1 MSIDPSTVESVN
13 INVVDVP
20 KYIPSFVNIGYS
32 KIPNA
37 GLGIFANTRI
47 NKGTFLGNYMGEIC
61 DNANSL
67 PKSDYIFTSKSR
79 TKTFSIDGTNFET
92 SNYTRFINCAAIGT
106 ENVVAVRHKDAT
118 GASVY
123 VKQDGKQLD
132 IDGYIFLFAARDI
145 EPGEELL
152 YDYGVGYRTKL
163 GL

>member
-1 MSIDPSTVESVN
+1 MSIDPKAVESVN

-20 KYIPSFVNIGYS
+20 KYIPTFVNIGYS

-47 NKGTFLGNYMGEIC
+47 NKGTFLGNYMGEIY
-61 DNANSL
+61 DDANSI

-79 TKTFSIDGTNFET
+79 TKTFSIDGANIET

-106 ENVVAVRHKDAT
+106 ENVVAVRHRDAT

-123 VKQDGKQLD
+123 VTKDGKQID

>member
-1 MSIDPSTVESVN
+1 MDPNSMEPIN

-20 KYIPSFVNIGYS
+20 KYIPGFLNIGYS

-37 GLGIFANTRI
+37 GLGIFANARI

-61 DNANSL
+61 DDANSL
-67 PKSDYIFTSKSR
+67 SISDYLFTSKSR
-79 TKTFSIDGTNFET
+79 TKTFSIDGTNLET
-92 SNYTRFINCAAIGT
+92 SNYTRFINCAGIGT
-106 ENVVAVRHKDAT
+106 ENVVAVRHRDAT

-123 VKQDGKQLD
+123 VKQDGKQID
-132 IDGYIFLFAARDI
+132 IDGYIFLFAVRDI

-152 YDYGVGYRTKL
+152 YDYGVGYRKKL

>member
-1 MSIDPSTVESVN
+1 MDPNAVESVN

-37 GLGIFANTRI
+37 GLGIFANARI

-61 DNANSL
+61 EDANSL
-67 PKSDYIFTSKSR
+67 SNSDYLFTSKNR
-79 TKTFSIDGTNFET
+79 IKLFTIDGTNLET

-106 ENVVAVRHKDAT
+106 ENVVAVRHRDAT
-118 GASVY
+118 GESIY
-123 VKQDGKQLD
+123 VTKHGKQID

-152 YDYGVGYRTKL
+152 YDYGFNYRKKI
-163 GL
+163 GV

>member
-1 MSIDPSTVESVN
+1 MEPNALEPIN
-13 INVVDVP
+13 IGVVDVP
-20 KYIPSFVNIGYS
+20 KYIPTFVNIGYS

-37 GLGIFANTRI
+37 GLGIFANTLI

-61 DNANSL
+61 DDANSL
-67 PKSDYIFTSKSR
+67 PKSEYIFTSKSR
-79 TKTFSIDGTNFET
+79 TTSFTIDGANMET

-106 ENVVAVRHKDAT
+106 ENVMSVRHRDAT

-123 VKQDGKQLD
+123 VTNDGKQID

-152 YDYGVGYRTKL
+152 YDYGVNYRTKL

>member
-47 NKGTFLGNYMGEIC
+47 NKGRFLGNYMGEISDG
-61 DNANSL
+61 DNNL
-67 PKSDYIFTSKSR
+67 PRSDYVFTSKSR
-79 TKTFSIDGTNFET
+79 TKTFSIDGANFET

-106 ENVVAVRHKDAT
+106 ENVVAVRHKDANGT
-118 GASVY
+118 SVY
-123 VKQDGKQLD
+123 VTKDGKQID

>member
-1 MSIDPSTVESVN
+1 MSINLSAVESVN

-20 KYIPSFVNIGYS
+20 KYIPTFVNIGYS

-47 NKGTFLGNYMGEIC
+47 NKGTFLGNYMGEIS
-61 DNANSL
+61 DDANNIR
-67 PKSDYIFTSKSR
+67 SDYIFTSKSR
-79 TKTFSIDGTNFET
+79 TKTFSIDGANIET

-118 GASVY
+118 GSSVY
-123 VKQDGKQLD
+123 VTKDGKQID

>member
-1 MSIDPSTVESVN
+1 MDPSKVESVN

-47 NKGTFLGNYMGEIC
+47 NKGAFLGNYMGEIC
-61 DNANSL
+61 DADNGL
-67 PKSDYIFTSKSR
+67 PNSDYLFTSKSQ
-79 TKTFSIDGTNFET
+79 TKTFSIDGANIET
-92 SNYTRFINCAAIGT
+92 SNYTRFINCSAIGT
-106 ENVVAVRHKDAT
+106 DNVVAVRHRDAT
-118 GASVY
+118 KASVY
-123 VKQDGKQLD
+123 VTTAGKRID

-152 YDYGVGYRTKL
+152 YDYGISYRKRL

>member
-1 MSIDPSTVESVN
+1 MSIDPSAAESVN

-20 KYIPSFVNIGYS
+20 KYIPTFVNIGYS
-32 KIPNA
+32 KITDA

-47 NKGTFLGNYMGEIC
+47 NKGTFLGNYMGEIY
-61 DNANSL
+61 DDANNIR
-67 PKSDYIFTSKSR
+67 SDYIFTSKSR
-79 TKTFSIDGTNFET
+79 IKTFSIDGANIET

-123 VKQDGKQLD
+123 VKQDGKQID

>member
-1 MSIDPSTVESVN
+1 MDPSTVESVN

-20 KYIPSFVNIGYS
+20 KYIPTFVNIGYS

-47 NKGTFLGNYMGEIC
+47 NKGTFLGNYMGEIYDA
-61 DNANSL
+61 DNNIR
-67 PKSDYIFTSKSR
+67 SDYIFTSKSR
-79 TKTFSIDGTNFET
+79 IKTFSIDGANMET

-106 ENVVAVRHKDAT
+106 ENVVAVRHRDAT

-123 VKQDGKQLD
+123 VKQDGKQID
-132 IDGYIFLFAARDI
+132 IDGYIFLFVARDI

>member
-1 MSIDPSTVESVN
+1 MDPSTVESVN
-13 INVVDVP
+13 IKVVDVP

-37 GLGIFANTRI
+37 GLGIFANARI

-61 DNANSL
+61 DDANSL
-67 PKSDYIFTSKSR
+67 SNSDYLFTSKNR
-79 TKTFSIDGTNFET
+79 IKLFTIDGTNIET

-106 ENVVAVRHKDAT
+106 ENVVAVRHRDAT
-118 GASVY
+118 GESIY
-123 VKQDGKQLD
+123 VTKHGKQID

-152 YDYGVGYRTKL
+152 YDYGVNYRTKL

>member
-1 MSIDPSTVESVN
+1 MDLKAVESVN

-20 KYIPSFVNIGYS
+20 KYIPTFVNIGYS

-47 NKGTFLGNYMGEIC
+47 NKGAFLGNYMGEIY
-61 DNANSL
+61 DDANSI

-79 TKTFSIDGTNFET
+79 TKTFSIDGANIET

-106 ENVVAVRHKDAT
+106 ENVMSVRHRDAT

-123 VKQDGKQLD
+123 VTNAGKQID

-152 YDYGVGYRTKL
+152 YDYGVNYRTKL

>member
-1 MSIDPSTVESVN
+1 MSINLSAVESVN

-20 KYIPSFVNIGYS
+20 KYIPTFVNIGYS

-47 NKGTFLGNYMGEIC
+47 NKGTFLGNYMGEIS
-61 DNANSL
+61 DDANNIR
-67 PKSDYIFTSKSR
+67 SDYIFTSKSR
-79 TKTFSIDGTNFET
+79 TKTFSIDGANIET

-118 GASVY
+118 GSSVY
-123 VKQDGKQLD
+123 VTKDGKQID

-145 EPGEELL
+145 EPGEELM

>member
-20 KYIPSFVNIGYS
+20 KYIPAFVNIGYS

-47 NKGTFLGNYMGEIC
+47 NKGRFLGNYMGEMC
-61 DNANSL
+61 DGDNNL
-67 PKSDYIFTSKSR
+67 PRSDYVFTSRSR
-79 TKTFSIDGTNFET
+79 TNTFSIDGTNLES
-92 SNYTRFINCAAIGT
+92 SNYTRFINCAAVGT
-106 ENVVAVRHKDAT
+106 ENVVAVRHVDAT
-118 GASVY
+118 RASVY
-123 VKQDGKQLD
+123 VKKDGKQID
-132 IDGYIFLFAARDI
+132 IDGYIFFFAARDI

-152 YDYGVGYRTKL
+152 FDYGISYRNKL

>member
-1 MSIDPSTVESVN
+1 MDPSMVEP
-13 INVVDVP
+13 INMGVVDVP
-20 KYIPSFVNIGYS
+20 KYIPTFVNIGYS

-37 GLGIFANTRI
+37 GLGIFANTKI
-47 NKGTFLGNYMGEIC
+47 NKGAFLGNYMGEIR
-61 DNANSL
+61 DDANDIR
-67 PKSDYIFTSKSR
+67 SDYIFTSKSR
-79 TKTFSIDGTNFET
+79 TKTFSIDGANMET

-106 ENVVAVRHKDAT
+106 ENVVAVRHRDAT

-123 VKQDGKQLD
+123 VTKDGKQID

>member
-1 MSIDPSTVESVN
+1 MDPSKVESVN
-13 INVVDVP
+13 INVLDVP

-47 NKGTFLGNYMGEIC
+47 NKGAFLGNYMGEIC
-61 DNANSL
+61 DADNGL
-67 PKSDYIFTSKSR
+67 PNSDYLFTSKSQ
-79 TKTFSIDGTNFET
+79 TKTFSIDAANCET
-92 SNYTRFINCAAIGT
+92 SNYTRFINCAAIGN
-106 ENVVAVRHKDAT
+106 ENVVVVRHIDGS

-123 VKQDGKQLD
+123 VTNNGKEID
-132 IDGYIFLFAARDI
+132 IDGYIFIFAGRDI

-152 YDYGVGYRTKL
+152 YDYGVSYRTKL